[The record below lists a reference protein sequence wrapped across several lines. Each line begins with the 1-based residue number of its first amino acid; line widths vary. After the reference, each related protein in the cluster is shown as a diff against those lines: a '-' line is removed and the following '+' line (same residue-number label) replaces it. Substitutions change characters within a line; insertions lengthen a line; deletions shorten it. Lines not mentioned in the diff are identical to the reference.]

1 MKNAK
6 LKPTAGNDNTWIL
19 MVSSS
24 YTMSEGGRNVRCWT
38 SPREQTYTGSTTGLA
53 LRKQA
58 IRKDRCRVESCTLQA
73 PAMAVA
79 SC

>member
-1 MKNAK
+1 MKT
-6 LKPTAGNDNTWIL
+6 KPTAGNDNVWTL

-38 SPREQTYTGSTTGLA
+38 TPRAQTFTGSTTGLA
-53 LRKQA
+53 LRKLA
-58 IRKDRCRVESCTLQA
+58 LRKDRCRVDSCTLQA
-73 PAMAVA
+73 PQAAGVA